1 MKKRAI
7 LYIIIAG
14 ICWGTSG
21 IFVHY
26 LAPYGFTSYQMT
38 AVRAIVSTLCIV
50 IYALCKD
57 KTLFRVNPK
66 ELILFLGIGLSLFLT
81 ASCYFSSMQMTSVST
96 AVVLMYTAPIYVMIF
111 SVIVWREKLTKL
123 KFVSIACMLIGCC
136 LVAGIVNGMAFHV
149 TGILIGI
156 LSGISYASYNILTK
170 ISMRRGIDPV
180 SVTLYSFLFMS
191 VISLF
196 VLQPQRMAERVSA
209 EPIATTALL
218 IGLGICTFVIP
229 YFLYTL
235 AMKELSAGTASAL
248 GIVEPMAA
256 TLFSVVIF
264 KEPLDVFAAVGI
276 VLILSAICMI
286 GKAEQEDEKNG

>member
-38 AVRAIVSTLCIV
+38 AVRAIVSTICMFTYSLV
-50 IYALCKD
+50 KD
-57 KTLFRVNPK
+57 RTLFRVKTIYLP
-66 ELILFLGIGLSLFLT
+66 LFFGIGVSLFLT

-111 SVIVWREKLTKL
+111 SVLVWKEKITKL
-123 KFVSIACMLIGCC
+123 KVVALLFMLVGCC
-136 LVAGIVNGMAFHV
+136 LVAGIVNGLAFDV
-149 TGILIGI
+149 MGILIGV
-156 LSGISYASYNILTK
+156 LSGIAYASYNILTK
-170 ISMRRGIDPV
+170 LSMRHQIPPI

-191 VISLF
+191 IISLF
-196 VLQPQRMAERVSA
+196 VSAPQKMIEYVSLKP
-209 EPIATTALL
+209 EATIPLL

-235 AMKELSAGTASAL
+235 GMKDLSAGTASAL
-248 GIVEPMAA
+248 GIVEPMSA
-256 TLFSVVIF
+256 TLFSVVLF
-264 KEPLDVFAAVGI
+264 REALNLFSVLGI
-276 VLILSAICMI
+276 ILILSAIFMI
-286 GKAEQEDEKNG
+286 GKAERD

>member
-21 IFVHY
+21 IFVHD

-38 AVRAIVSTLCIV
+38 AVRAIISFLCIL
-50 IYALCKD
+50 IYALIKD
-57 KTLFRVNPK
+57 RSLFRLKPVH
-66 ELILFLGIGLSLFLT
+66 LILFLGIGLSLFLT
-81 ASCYFSSMQMTSVST
+81 GSCYFTSMQMTSVST
-96 AVVLMYTAPIYVMIF
+96 AVVLMYTAPIYVMVY
-111 SVIVWREKLTKL
+111 SVLFWKEKLTKL
-123 KFVSIACMLIGCC
+123 KTVSVICMLIGCC
-136 LVAGIVNGMAFHV
+136 LVSGIVGGFAFHP
-149 TGILIGI
+149 TGILIGA
-156 LSGISYASYNILTK
+156 LSGIAYASYNILTK
-170 ISMRRGIDPV
+170 ISMRQQIAPI

-191 VISLF
+191 LISLF
-196 VLQPQRMAERVSA
+196 VSEPPKLAENVSA
-209 EPIATTALL
+209 APAVTVPML

-235 AMKELSAGTASAL
+235 AMKDLSAGTASAL

-264 KEPLDVFAAVGI
+264 KEPLGLLPALGI
-276 VLILSAICMI
+276 VLILAAILMI
-286 GKAEQEDEKNG
+286 GKAETDREERI

>member
-21 IFVHY
+21 VFVHY

-38 AVRAIVSTLCIV
+38 AVRAIISFLCIL
-50 IYALCKD
+50 IYALIKD
-57 KTLFRVNPK
+57 RSLFRLKPVH
-66 ELILFLGIGLSLFLT
+66 LILFFCIGLSLFLT
-81 ASCYFSSMQMTSVST
+81 GSCYFTSMQMTSVST

-111 SVIVWREKLTKL
+111 SVLFWKEKLTKL
-123 KFVSIACMLIGCC
+123 KTVSVICMLIGCC
-136 LVAGIVNGMAFHV
+136 LVSGIVGGFAFHV
-149 TGILIGI
+149 TGILIGV
-156 LSGISYASYNILTK
+156 LSGIAYASYNILTK
-170 ISMRRGIDPV
+170 ISMRQQIAPV

-191 VISLF
+191 LISLF
-196 VLQPQRMAERVSA
+196 VSEPLKLAENVSA
-209 EPIATTALL
+209 APAVTVPLL

-264 KEPLDVFAAVGI
+264 KEPLGLLPALGI
-276 VLILSAICMI
+276 VLILAAILMI
-286 GKAEQEDEKNG
+286 GKAETDREERI

>member
-14 ICWGTSG
+14 VFWGTSG

-38 AVRAIVSTLCIV
+38 AVRAIVSSLCILM
-50 IYALCKD
+50 YALIKD
-57 KTLFRVNPK
+57 KTLFRVKPIH
-66 ELILFLGIGLSLFLT
+66 LILFFGIGLSLFLT

-111 SVIVWREKLTKL
+111 SVLFWKEKLTKL
-123 KFVSIACMLIGCC
+123 KFISIACMLIGCC
-136 LVAGIVNGMAFHV
+136 LVAGIVNGLTFDVM
-149 TGILIGI
+149 GILVGV
-156 LSGISYASYNILTK
+156 LSGIAYASYNILTK
-170 ISMRRGIDPV
+170 ISMRRGINPI

-191 VISLF
+191 IISLF
-196 VLQPQRMAERVSA
+196 VLEPQKAAENVSVA
-209 EPIATTALL
+209 PAITVPLL

-248 GIVEPMAA
+248 GVVEPMAA

-264 KEPLDVFAAVGI
+264 KEALDLFSGLGI
-276 VLILSAICMI
+276 LLILCAILLI
-286 GKAEQEDEKNG
+286 GKAETD